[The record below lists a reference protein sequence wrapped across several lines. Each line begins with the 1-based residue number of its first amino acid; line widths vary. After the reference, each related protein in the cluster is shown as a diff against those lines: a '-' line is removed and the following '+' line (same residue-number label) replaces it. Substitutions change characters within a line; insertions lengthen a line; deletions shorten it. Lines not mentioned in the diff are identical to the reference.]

1 MSLNRTGV
9 LAVRTSLFILAM
21 ISLAAPSGWAASP
34 ADPAIAFFAGS
45 NNANQLVVVNADGTK
60 QTVVWSDPTV
70 SPSWP
75 HWSPDLDG
83 NPSNG
88 YQGTLAFAPFVI
100 NGDDR
105 IMLLEVTVSQGVP
118 RGINPR
124 VVVDSAIDPLAAG
137 GLTRPFWSPDLDP
150 LTAGYQGKLC
160 YIGLNLD
167 GSTTNIDSLD
177 VAWNG
182 DSGAPATVA
191 VHGPNTST
199 VLYDGTV
206 LHQDISSAS
215 WSPDGSHIAFASR
228 TSTTSPDVLMT
239 LEVATGNISGPFYT
253 STRYILASEWSR
265 TSSRIAISDG
275 QTNLVVV
282 DVSQPNPTPVPIP
295 VFDYEVRSV
304 TWSPDDRYMVASGRD
319 HRGTKLLY
327 LRQIE
332 LATGIKS
339 VLANLKGM
347 DCLHAN
353 WRAAP

>member
-1 MSLNRTGV
+1 MSLNRTSR
-9 LAVRTSLFILAM
+9 LAIRTSIFTLAM
-21 ISLAAPSGWAASP
+21 ISLADPTAWAASP

-45 NNANQLVVVNADGTK
+45 NTTNELVVMNADGSK
-60 QTVVWSDPTV
+60 QTVIWSDTAV

-88 YQGTLAFAPFVI
+88 YQGTLAFTPFVI
-100 NGDDR
+100 GGDDQ

-160 YIGLNLD
+160 YIGFNPD
-167 GSTTNIDSLD
+167 GFTTSINALD
-177 VAWNG
+177 VEWNG
-182 DSGAPATVA
+182 DSVAPAIVA
-191 VHGPNTST
+191 VNGPNTST

-206 LHQDISSAS
+206 RHQQISSAS
-215 WSPDGSHIAFASR
+215 WSPDGSNIAFASR
-228 TSTTSPDVLMT
+228 TSTTNPDVLMT

-275 QTNLVVV
+275 QINLVVV
-282 DVSQPNPTPVPIP
+282 NLSQPNNPVPIP
-295 VFDYEVRSV
+295 VFDLEVRSV
-304 TWSPDDRYMVASGRD
+304 TWSPDDRYIVASGRD
-319 HRGTKLLY
+319 HKGTKLLY

-332 LATGIKS
+332 LATGVKT

-347 DCLHAN
+347 DCLQAN
-353 WRAAP
+353 WRVAP